1 MNPTNPRTNPK
12 KFQENI
18 LRIGGFEKPS
28 FEKIYFSLK
37 MKSSSC
43 STLHHFLP
51 YFKLAVMILRHS
63 PLLLLT
69 NTTEVEGKIPQLI
82 KVIRPK
88 CYKHLK
94 KVAHQKT
101 FEQTKIG
108 LISYTSSETEILNKI
123 RI

>member
-1 MNPTNPRTNPK
+1 
-12 KFQENI
+12 
-18 LRIGGFEKPS
+18 
-28 FEKIYFSLK
+28 
-37 MKSSSC
+37 
-43 STLHHFLP
+43 
-51 YFKLAVMILRHS
+51 MILRHS

-88 CYKHLK
+88 CYKHSEK
-94 KVAHQKT
+94 GAHQKP

-108 LISYTSSETEILNKI
+108 LISYTSNETEILNKI